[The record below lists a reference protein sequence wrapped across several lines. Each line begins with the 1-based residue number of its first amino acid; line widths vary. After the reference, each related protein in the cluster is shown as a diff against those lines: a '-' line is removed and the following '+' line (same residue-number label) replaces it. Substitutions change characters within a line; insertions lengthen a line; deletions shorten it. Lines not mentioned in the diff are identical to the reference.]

1 MLEDITGQRFGRL
14 TVIKFDHKNKYHIRF
29 FLCKCDCGNYKVV
42 SYSNLKLG
50 RTKSCGCLH
59 REKLSKDITGK
70 RFNHLVAMNL
80 DHYEHGRAYWKFM
93 CDCGNEVIYE
103 LRQVTVQHKQSCG
116 CELLEDLTG
125 KRYGKLTVLEYAYSK
140 NKKRYWKCKCDCG
153 SIVYDSTNALNSG
166 NSTSCGCNQ
175 KEYKDITGNKY
186 GKLIAEKY
194 LGKSMWLCKCDCGN
208 YTKVLRNDLETGS
221 ILSCGCNNISKY
233 GSKEENEIKSY
244 IENKYPQYNIIKTRS
259 ILDGLEIDMYISE
272 LKIGIE
278 YNGSPYHA
286 TEGAL
291 FRNKDKYYHRDK
303 FLLAKS
309 KGIHLLNVFDIDYK
323 NNKQNVLDKISDI
336 IENKQK
342 SQPTTDI
349 FITDNDYDDG
359 SWLKNYVEV
368 EQIEPEYFIY
378 QNKYKVYRCGKTLY
392 IKSI

>member
-1 MLEDITGQRFGRL
+1 
-14 TVIKFDHKNKYHIRF
+14 
-29 FLCKCDCGNYKVV
+29 
-42 SYSNLKLG
+42 
-50 RTKSCGCLH
+50 
-59 REKLSKDITGK
+59 
-70 RFNHLVAMNL
+70 MN
-80 DHYEHGRAYWKFM
+80 KFM
-93 CDCGNEVIYE
+93 REC
-103 LRQVTVQHKQSCG
+103 Q
-116 CELLEDLTG
+116 
-125 KRYGKLTVLEYAYSK
+125 
-140 NKKRYWKCKCDCG
+140 
-153 SIVYDSTNALNSG
+153 
-166 NSTSCGCNQ
+166 
-175 KEYKDITGNKY
+175 

-244 IENKYPQYNIIKTRS
+244 IENKYSQYSVVKTKS
-259 ILDGLEIDMYISE
+259 VLDGLEIDIYIPE
-272 LKIGIE
+272 LKVGIE

-309 KGIHLLNVFDIDYK
+309 KGIHLLNVFDIDYQ
-323 NNKQNVLDKISDI
+323 NNKQSVLDKISNI

-342 SQPTTDI
+342 EQPTTSTY
-349 FITDNDYDDG
+349 ITDNDYDDG

-392 IKSI
+392 MKNI